1 VQEIPGIQCST
12 LEHQNMEHDYDW
24 LWQDVPNPSILKRTE
39 GSLAAKLGS
48 NAKFLPSANQAPI
61 IVRCT
66 EMCSDVPKTQ
76 AAKPSPGTTCES
88 SPQGSAVFLSRG
100 LLHWDF
106 LVQVIQKWHA
116 LHALSSHSTSRK
128 ALPNLFPEVGKPSR
142 YLQLANLTSIR
153 SSEFLPTRERTGN
166 EQGTNASRLLPSASQ
181 RVLWVSY
188 GLQIL
193 LCREATNNQCK
204 MVPLLPRKLNLPT
217 KANPDPRQILQMY
230 ANVKSSFLYNTMCVW
245 IACYDILSHGGQAAV
260 PMFWTCSVT
269 KSMKAYTKLRVAGSF
284 HRERMS
290 KHLKCSPAIPRT
302 WRQVHREINM
312 EINMEI
318 NREINRE

>member
-1 VQEIPGIQCST
+1 MHCMHCPPTPHPE
-12 LEHQNMEHDYDW
+12 
-24 LWQDVPNPSILKRTE
+24 R
-39 GSLAAKLGS
+39 
-48 NAKFLPSANQAPI
+48 
-61 IVRCT
+61 
-66 EMCSDVPKTQ
+66 
-76 AAKPSPGTTCES
+76 
-88 SPQGSAVFLSRG
+88 
-100 LLHWDF
+100 
-106 LVQVIQKWHA
+106 
-116 LHALSSHSTSRK
+116 
-128 ALPNLFPEVGKPSR
+128 LFPTCSQR
-142 YLQLANLTSIR
+142 WANHRGICS
-153 SSEFLPTRERTGN
+153 LPTWPRFDRQSFCLLGN

-318 NREINRE
+318 NREINRELIGK